1 MAGRLEGKVAVI
13 TGAAKGQGEAEARLF
28 VREGASVVLT
38 DVLEDRGE
46 AVARSI
52 GDRAAFMRHDVS
64 NEHDWQRVMGEATE
78 RFGGLDVLVNNAA
91 IHWVRPIEEE
101 DWGEFQRLLS
111 INLGGAF
118 LGTRAAIAPMRAR
131 GGGAIVNISST
142 AGLVGFTGHATYG
155 ASKWAVRGFTK
166 VAAIELGQF
175 GIRVNSV
182 HPGPI
187 RTDMLPGGPDDI
199 DPTRWRNLPLRR
211 SGAPEEVAELVLF
224 LASDAASFISGGEF
238 TVDGGSLAGPP
249 TPPALRS
256 DG

>member
-1 MAGRLEGKVAVI
+1 VPGRLEGKVAII

-28 VREGASVVLT
+28 AREGASVVLT
-38 DVLEDRGE
+38 DVLRERGE
-46 AVARSI
+46 AVAADI
-52 GDRAAFMRHDVS
+52 GEHALFLAHDVS
-64 NEHDWQRVMGEATE
+64 NEQDWQRVMTAATE
-78 RFGGLDVLVNNAA
+78 RFGGLDILVNNAA

-118 LGTRAAIAPMRAR
+118 LGTRAAIAPMRSR
-131 GGGAIVNISST
+131 GGGSIVNISST
-142 AGLVGFTGHATYG
+142 AGLVGFTGHGTYG
-155 ASKWAVRGFTK
+155 AAKWGVRGFTK
-166 VAAIELGQF
+166 VAAIELGKH

-187 RTDMLPGGPDDI
+187 RTDMLPGGPSDV
-199 DPTRWRNLPLRR
+199 DPARWRNLPLGR

-249 TPPALRS
+249 TPPALR
-256 DG
+256 